1 MKNMMLGKSM
11 SDRIQKVIPKVAA
24 FSSFPPFQRERERVF
39 SFKLIIYFKLIFK

>member
-24 FSSFPPFQRERERVF
+24 VSSFPERERERERERDF
-39 SFKLIIYFKLIFK
+39 FN

>member
-24 FSSFPPFQRERERVF
+24 VSSFPERKRE
-39 SFKLIIYFKLIFK
+39 SFF